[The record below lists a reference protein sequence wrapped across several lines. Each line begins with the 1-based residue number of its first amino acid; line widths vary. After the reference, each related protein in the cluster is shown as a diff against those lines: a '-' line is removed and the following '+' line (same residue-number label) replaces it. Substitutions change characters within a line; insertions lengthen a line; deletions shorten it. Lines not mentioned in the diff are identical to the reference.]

1 MDKIHIYIAATN
13 TTVAELATR
22 SGMDPAEIRRI
33 ANGKRKPGRRVRE
46 RIAHAMN
53 ITIEELDADLHVFVA
68 RIRKS
73 L

>member
-1 MDKIHIYIAATN
+1 MNKIHIYIAATN
-13 TTVAELATR
+13 TTVAELANR
-22 SGMDPAEIRRI
+22 SGMDPSEIRRI

-46 RIAHAMN
+46 RIALAMR
-53 ITIEELDADLHVFVA
+53 ITLEELDADLHVFVA